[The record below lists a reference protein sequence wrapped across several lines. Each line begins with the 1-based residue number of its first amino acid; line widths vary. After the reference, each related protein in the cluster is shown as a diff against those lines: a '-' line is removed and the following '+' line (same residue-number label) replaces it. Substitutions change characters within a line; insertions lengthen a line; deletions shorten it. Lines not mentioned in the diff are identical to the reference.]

1 MSLQANDQIRID
13 QLTQEL
19 AALKA
24 TKAPKTPKAVKEI
37 TSLKAWY
44 KVAVKSINDQSA
56 SFLALTRMF
65 LINGEHA
72 VAAKP
77 IINQYDYGQITAHG
91 CIESLFQ
98 ALVAWE
104 ADRLLGI
111 AIKNVEE
118 GKHKGNWLVQVWG
131 DCRPTCPDGSL
142 ILEQSFDTFKE
153 ASGWADR
160 RLVETFSDAYATL
173 SAQTEATFITVSRH
187 DALYRLREKS
197 NNPVCKVT
205 GKTTS
210 SLGWGQ
216 SKRGSS
222 RAHFSHG

>member
-118 GKHKGNWLVQVWG
+118 GKHKGNWLVQVFG
-131 DCRPTCPDGSL
+131 DKRPTCPDGSL
-142 ILEQSFDTFKE
+142 ILEQSFDTFKI
-153 ASGWADR
+153 ASGWTDR
-160 RLVETFSDAYATL
+160 RLVETFSDAYAILT
-173 SAQTEATFITVSRH
+173 AQTEATVIKVDRH
-187 DALYRLREKS
+187 DAMWRLREIHSKT
-197 NNPVCKVT
+197 VCKVT

-210 SLGWGQ
+210 SLSWGQ
-216 SKRGSS
+216 KKSGGDRAYFSRG
-222 RAHFSHG
+222 